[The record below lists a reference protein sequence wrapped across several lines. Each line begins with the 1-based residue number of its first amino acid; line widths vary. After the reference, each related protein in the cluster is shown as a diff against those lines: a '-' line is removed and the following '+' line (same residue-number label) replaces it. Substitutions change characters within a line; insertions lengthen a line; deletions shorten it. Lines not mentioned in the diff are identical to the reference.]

1 MNWTK
6 QEEELAKKEYL
17 SMIDALKASE
27 EFENEWIGE
36 WEDFEKKSFGKKS
49 SKIKGDKHKYMKY
62 WLEDQS
68 LINDT
73 NWNKFEE
80 EEQDEHI

>member
-17 SMIDALKASE
+17 SMIDALKNSD

-36 WEDFEKKSFGKKS
+36 WDDFTKTSFGKKS
-49 SKIKGDKHKYMKY
+49 TKVKGDKHKYMKY
-62 WLEDQS
+62 WLNDQEI
-68 LINDT
+68 INDS
-73 NWNKFEE
+73 NWNKITEE
-80 EEQDEHI
+80 DDDF

>member
-17 SMIDALKASE
+17 SMIDALKNSD

-36 WEDFEKKSFGKKS
+36 WDDFTKTSFGKKS
-49 SKIKGDKHKYMKY
+49 TKVRGDKHKYMKY
-62 WLEDQS
+62 WLNDQEI
-68 LINDT
+68 INDS
-73 NWNKFEE
+73 NWNKITEE
-80 EEQDEHI
+80 DDDF